1 MRVGSRL
8 SLASVFL
15 HVSGLA
21 IRNSIER
28 IRWATSLP
36 ICAGL
41 SYSTFLSA
49 QYNGNFKTQNLTSP
63 VRIIIVADLLTLRG
77 PLTQQQVCPLVG
89 NLRRCHLTTGLGDLG
104 VT

>member
-1 MRVGSRL
+1 MRVGSCL

-21 IRNSIER
+21 LGDSIER

-77 PLTQQQVCPLVG
+77 PLTWQQVCPLVG
-89 NLRRCHLTTGLGDLG
+89 NLRRCHLRTGLGDLG